1 MNEAKAPRFRLR
13 CAQPWSPCL
22 FSGPTQWDSQGGGD
36 RAHHTAGLLFIH
48 AEGKLPA
55 WLAPCSSQG
64 SESMPRQV
72 SPAPGLV
79 GGGTLHLAGGR
90 VPWAR
95 VNIHGLSVGRL
106 FPGGGGCGHSQRA
119 WARMVPIR
127 FPSTV

>member
-1 MNEAKAPRFRLR
+1 MCTALDPL
-13 CAQPWSPCL
+13 L
-22 FSGPTQWDSQGGGD
+22 ILSGPIQWDLQGSGD

-79 GGGTLHLAGGR
+79 GRWNPALGWRESPMGQGEHSWSQCGEA
-90 VPWAR
+90 VSW
-95 VNIHGLSVGRL
+95 
-106 FPGGGGCGHSQRA
+106 GGGGECGHSQRA